1 MSFRYMRVLVMF
13 DLPVETPKDRKNYR
27 LFRMYLVKSGFIMM
41 QESIYCKLAL
51 NTMVANS
58 IADAVRKHKPPV
70 GLVQMMIITER
81 QFSKIEFIVG
91 QSKSDVIN
99 STDRYIEL

>member
-1 MSFRYMRVLVMF
+1 
-13 DLPVETPKDRKNYR
+13 
-27 LFRMYLVKSGFIMM
+27 MYLVKSGFIMM

-58 IADAVRKHKPPV
+58 IAEAVRKHKPPV

-91 QSKSDVIN
+91 QSKSDVIS

>member
-1 MSFRYMRVLVMF
+1 MRVLVMF
-13 DLPVETPKDRKNYR
+13 DLPVDTPKDRKNYR

-58 IADAVRKHKPPV
+58 IAEAVRKHKTPV

>member
-1 MSFRYMRVLVMF
+1 MSFRYMRVL
-13 DLPVETPKDRKNYR
+13 PVDTPKDRKNYR

-58 IADAVRKHKPPV
+58 IAEAVRKHKPPV

>member
-1 MSFRYMRVLVMF
+1 MF
-13 DLPVETPKDRKNYR
+13 DLPVDTPKDRKNYR

-58 IADAVRKHKPPV
+58 IAEAVRKHKPPV

-99 STDRYIEL
+99 STDRYIELWKLSVVL

>member
-1 MSFRYMRVLVMF
+1 MRVLVMF
-13 DLPVETPKDRKNYR
+13 DLPVDTPKDRKNYR

-58 IADAVRKHKPPV
+58 IAEAVRKHKPPV

>member
-1 MSFRYMRVLVMF
+1 MF
-13 DLPVETPKDRKNYR
+13 DLPVDTPKDRKNYR

-58 IADAVRKHKPPV
+58 LAEAVRKHKPPV

>member
-13 DLPVETPKDRKNYR
+13 DLPVDTPKDRKNYR

-58 IADAVRKHKPPV
+58 IAEAVRKHKPPV

>member
-1 MSFRYMRVLVMF
+1 MRVLVMF
-13 DLPVETPKDRKNYR
+13 DLPVDTPKDRKNYR

-58 IADAVRKHKPPV
+58 IVEAVRKHKPPV